1 MVDCL
6 RQCPLWTKYLTTISS
21 VMALPG
27 SQCLA
32 TLAGIF
38 CAPAF
43 MVLGAEIYFLRNQK
57 VACFMAFKI

>member
-1 MVDCL
+1 
-6 RQCPLWTKYLTTISS
+6 
-21 VMALPG
+21 MALPG